1 MRFSAAILC
10 SLALS
15 VGLAVGGPVPESS
28 TLSITSIGGA
38 KAPDFKPLERPQPP
52 GPAADGSK
60 APEVTIIGAEGATKG
75 ISKREEHNPLNERAS
90 ATLILCTGTS
100 CNGRC
105 FGVNLNSI
113 RFNQCYSTSQY
124 YSLYVSS
131 PTGLNYG
138 VYVGRGCR
146 GKYEVYS
153 KTEISSLARS
163 VAILYL
169 TDLCYAL

>member
-1 MRFSAAILC
+1 MRFSAAIIC

-15 VGLAVGGPVPESS
+15 VGLAVAGPVPETS
-28 TLSITSIGGA
+28 TPVITSVGGV
-38 KAPDFKPLERPQPP
+38 KAPEFKPLERLQ
-52 GPAADGSK
+52 PAADGSK
-60 APEVTIIGAEGATKG
+60 APEVTIIGVEGDTKG

-113 RFNQCYSTSQY
+113 RFNQCYTTSQY

-146 GKYEVYS
+146 GEYEF
-153 KTEISSLARS
+153 
-163 VAILYL
+163 
-169 TDLCYAL
+169 